1 MPKIVRLACA
11 VLVAAVIA
19 QAVRVLTGLGG
30 AGAAAFF
37 DTWVYLGTW
46 GGAVALCFARV
57 VAKPTERMAWTLISL
72 FMLMMFACEVLWT
85 VWLLKLDDPPF
96 PSIADALALAG
107 EAFAFV
113 GLITLLRSRLRSVGR
128 ALWLDGLV
136 SGLTLAAVCAGL
148 VFGPILAT
156 TQGDALTV
164 VMTLCFPVLD
174 LVLLCFVGVAF
185 ALTNW
190 RPGRTWGFMGA
201 GLVLFVVADAG
212 WAYVATGKSLAGVSI
227 LSSLWVGAA
236 VCFSLSA
243 WQPSRREAE
252 RRRGMEVIAAPALS
266 ILVSLGILL
275 YAPLG
280 DVPYLAVAL
289 AGVALLVGGGRGWL
303 ALRENIALLRRSRE
317 EAVTDALSGLGN
329 RRQLMRDVDDALGA
343 AISGHPQTLIFF
355 DLDGFKSYNDS
366 FGHGAG
372 DALLARLGARIA
384 SAVAGSGR
392 AYRIGGD
399 EFCVLFPVHCD
410 RDDVV
415 VAMAAAAF
423 AEHGEGFSITAS
435 YGLVSLPSEAE
446 TASHALQLADQRM
459 YAQKDSRRGSTRLQ
473 ARDLLVRV
481 LEEREPELRQHM
493 GDVAG
498 LATAVGSRMGLPA
511 EGLDELMRAAELHDL
526 GKVAVPDAVL
536 HKPGPLDDAEWEL
549 MRQHSVIGERI
560 LGAAPA
566 MRPVAR
572 LVRASHERFDGGGYP
587 DGLAGAAIPLGARI
601 IAVCDGYDAMVSD
614 RPYRAAMT
622 QERAIDELRRC
633 AGTQFDP
640 DVVVAFAQAI
650 ASRIEETA
658 PTTTR
663 APRVAGPWAGSAG
676 GHGAI

>member
-1 MPKIVRLACA
+1 MFKRSRVAPTSGEMPRLVALVSA

-19 QAVRVLTGLGG
+19 QAVHTVTHFGG
-30 AGAAAFF
+30 DGTTALF
-37 DTWVYLGTW
+37 DTWIYLGTW
-46 GGAVALCFARV
+46 GGAVVLCFARA
-57 VAKPTERMAWTLISL
+57 VAKRTERLAWTLISL
-72 FMLMMFACEVLWT
+72 FMLMMFACEVLWS

-96 PSIADALALAG
+96 PSIADGLGLAG

-113 GLITLLRSRLRSVGR
+113 GLITLVRSRLRSVGR

-148 VFGPILAT
+148 VFGPILDA
-156 TQGDALTV
+156 TQGDAMSV
-164 VMTLCFPVLD
+164 FITLCFPALD

-185 ALTNW
+185 TLTNW
-190 RPGRTWGFMGA
+190 RPGRTWGYLGA

-212 WAYVATGKSLAGVSI
+212 WAYVAAGESFSGVDI

-236 VCFSLSA
+236 VLFALSA
-243 WQPSRREAE
+243 WQPARREAE
-252 RRRGMEVIAAPALS
+252 RRRGLENIAAPALFS
-266 ILVSLGILL
+266 LVSLGILL

-280 DVPYLAVAL
+280 HVPYVAAAL
-289 AGVALLVGGGRGWL
+289 AAAALLAGGSRAWL

-329 RRQLMRDVDDALGA
+329 RRQLMRDIDDALVA
-343 AISGHPQTLIFF
+343 AMSGTPHTLIFF

-372 DALLARLGARIA
+372 DALLARLGRRIA
-384 SAVAGSGR
+384 EAVAGYGR

-399 EFCVLFPVHCD
+399 EFCVLLPIRCARD
-410 RDDVV
+410 DDVV
-415 VAMAAAAF
+415 VAAAAAF

-435 YGLVSLPSEAE
+435 YGLVSLPSEAT

-459 YAQKDSRRGSTRLQ
+459 YAQKDSRRSSTRHQ
-473 ARDLLVRV
+473 ARDLLVQV

-493 GDVAG
+493 GDVAR
-498 LATAVGSRMGLPA
+498 LAAAVGRRMQLPA
-511 EGLDELMRAAELHDL
+511 EGLDELMRAAELHDI

-536 HKPGPLDDAEWEL
+536 HKPGPLDDVEWAL

-566 MRPVAR
+566 MLPVAR

-587 DGLAGAAIPLGARI
+587 DALARTAIPLGARI
-601 IAVCDGYDAMVSD
+601 IAVCDAYDAMVSD
-614 RPYRAAMT
+614 RPYRRAMT
-622 QERAIDELRRC
+622 PRAAIEELRRC

-640 DVVVAFAQAI
+640 DVVAAFAGAVATHVAQRA
-650 ASRIEETA
+650 ATTA
-658 PTTTR
+658 
-663 APRVAGPWAGSAG
+663 
-676 GHGAI
+676 